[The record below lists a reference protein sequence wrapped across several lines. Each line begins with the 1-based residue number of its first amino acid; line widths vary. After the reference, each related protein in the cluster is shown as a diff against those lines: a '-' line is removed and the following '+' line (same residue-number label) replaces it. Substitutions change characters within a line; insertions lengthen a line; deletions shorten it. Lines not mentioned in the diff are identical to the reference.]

1 MSQLMVIER
10 ERFFEAYNIL
20 HQNAHVSEAGSLW
33 VTLFL
38 NQPQTQ
44 ALNNAGIPT
53 RKAYK

>member
-1 MSQLMVIER
+1 MSQLMIIER

-20 HQNAHVSEAGSLW
+20 HQNAHVCEAGSLW